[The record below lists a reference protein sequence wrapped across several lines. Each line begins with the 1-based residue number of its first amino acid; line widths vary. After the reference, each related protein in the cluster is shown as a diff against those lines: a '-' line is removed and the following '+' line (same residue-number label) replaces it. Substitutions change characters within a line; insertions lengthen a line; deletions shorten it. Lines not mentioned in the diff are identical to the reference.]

1 MNLLDGDSRTAA
13 RALLGAVLIHA
24 GVAVQLTETEAYA
37 GLDDPGSHA
46 YRGRTPRTEVMF
58 GPSGRLYVY
67 FIDGMHFCVN
77 VVTGTE
83 GEPGGVL
90 LRAGRV
96 LDGLELA
103 RERAGAPGPD
113 HRLARGP
120 ARLARVL
127 ALTKA
132 HNGANLH
139 PDSLDSDRRAGLRT
153 PALAPWISARGPQPS
168 RQSGSTRHLRAHQFW
183 ARRFWAHQFW
193 AARRTAPRGR
203 SAVAVLAHRGP
214 DRHRLPSR
222 RQEGLTYVFASHRG
236 AQNGPRPGLMR
247 PWSKQLRKSRGFDP
261 KRSDR

>member
-67 FIDGMHFCVN
+67 FIYGMHFCVN
-77 VVTGTE
+77 VVTGPE

-96 LDGLELA
+96 LDGLDLA

-127 ALTKA
+127 SLTKA

-139 PDSLDSDRRAGLRT
+139 PHSRTPIGEPGTGPRLWLPGSAHADPNRAASQALPVTSGPISSGPVGAGLVSCGPRVGLRQG
-153 PALAPWISARGPQPS
+153 ADLPW
-168 RQSGSTRHLRAHQFW
+168 
-183 ARRFWAHQFW
+183 RFWLTGDPTVTDYRP
-193 AARRTAPRGR
+193 AAKRG
-203 SAVAVLAHRGP
+203 
-214 DRHRLPSR
+214 
-222 RQEGLTYVFASHRG
+222 
-236 AQNGPRPGLMR
+236 
-247 PWSKQLRKSRGFDP
+247 
-261 KRSDR
+261 